1 MQTLEE
7 MSAHYKAVKMRLQN
21 GAQKNEPPIMI
32 MPEPEPKPEPEIK
45 IHVDPKY
52 PPLPI
57 SRPLKILRDVAER
70 HGVTVGDIKGVSRKI
85 KFVRA
90 RQEACYLLREE
101 LKLSYPRVAAHI
113 GNRDHT
119 TILHNVRKY
128 KKTRLQEA
136 G

>member
-1 MQTLEE
+1 
-7 MSAHYKAVKMRLQN
+7 
-21 GAQKNEPPIMI
+21 MI
-32 MPEPEPKPEPEIK
+32 TPEPEPEIK

-101 LKLSYPRVAAHI
+101 LKLSYPRI
-113 GNRDHT
+113 GLHLGNKDHT
-119 TILHNVRKY
+119 TILHGIRKY
-128 KKTRLQEA
+128 KKTHLKEA